1 MDLTILRYIVFIVA
15 VIILIWAAF
24 ELRSRQVRRKK
35 LKDKTPGAWVK
46 LDFTKAHL
54 EEEGP
59 LSLPKPH
66 RKEYTGCASVQSVGS
81 HADLCMV
88 CIVQAYRNETVSL
101 HKGRVP
107 LQLVA
112 YCL

>member
-46 LDFTKAHL
+46 LDFTNAHL
-54 EEEGP
+54 KEEGP
-59 LSLPKPH
+59 LSLPKEEKDKPGEQTDESDIH
-66 RKEYTGCASVQSVGS
+66 TLAQQNGHYIPSKKT
-81 HADLCMV
+81 L
-88 CIVQAYRNETVSL
+88 
-101 HKGRVP
+101 
-107 LQLVA
+107 
-112 YCL
+112 